1 MRRLDVRV
9 AVIAPLVA
17 AVLLSTGG
25 CGSTPKVDL
34 AAEEKAIR
42 DAETAWANVVPTG
55 DVDKVV
61 AFYAEDA
68 VMLPPGEGVATGK
81 AAIRASW
88 SQLLGLTD
96 LKLTWAPTKV
106 EVAKSGDLAYDVG
119 TYAMSYKDASGKA
132 VNDIGKFS
140 TVWRKEATGGWK
152 VVVDIINSDL
162 PAPKAAAAKKASPKK
177 VVQKTKKSKR

>member
-1 MRRLDVRV
+1 M
-9 AVIAPLVA
+9 
-17 AVLLSTGG
+17 
-25 CGSTPKVDL
+25 
-34 AAEEKAIR
+34 AEEKAIR
-42 DAETAWANVVPTG
+42 DAETAWANTVPTR

-68 VMLPPGEGVATGK
+68 VMLPPGEAVANGK

-88 SQLLGLTD
+88 TQLLALHRFEAD
-96 LKLTWAPTKV
+96 LGATKV

-140 TVWRKEATGGWK
+140 TVWRKEATGRLEGCGGHHQLG
-152 VVVDIINSDL
+152 SARRQSGGEEGL
-162 PAPKAAAAKKASPKK
+162 
-177 VVQKTKKSKR
+177 SKEDRAEGQED

>member
-1 MRRLDVRV
+1 MRKLGVRTTV
-9 AVIAPLVA
+9 LTPLVA

-25 CGSTPKVDL
+25 CSSVPKVDL
-34 AAEEKAIR
+34 VAEEKAIR
-42 DAETAWANVVPTG
+42 AAETAWVDTVPTG
-55 DVDKVV
+55 DVDKVL

-68 VMLPPGEGVATGK
+68 VMLPPGEAVANGK

-88 SQLLGLTD
+88 TQLLGLTD

-140 TVWRKEATGGWK
+140 TVWRKGATGGWK
-152 VVVDIINSDL
+152 VAVDIINTDL
-162 PAPKAAAAKKASPKK
+162 PAPKAAVKKATPKK
-177 VVQKTKKSKR
+177 TAPKAKQKKR